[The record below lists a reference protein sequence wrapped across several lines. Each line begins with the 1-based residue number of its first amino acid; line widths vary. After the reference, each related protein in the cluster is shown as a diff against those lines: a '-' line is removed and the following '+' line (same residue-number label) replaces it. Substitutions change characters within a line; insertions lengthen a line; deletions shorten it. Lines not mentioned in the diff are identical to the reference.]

1 MSNKPPIEVP
11 QGAIRLNTDSQR
23 LEFFAQDRWYEM
35 ATDSPTLFDKTN
47 SDQLGGARGI
57 IASGASIPASSGATN
72 IDFITIPTQGNATAF
87 GSLSY
92 GNAYRGGLA
101 SNTRGIFVNGQ
112 NDQTT
117 DFITISSTGD
127 STTFGEITNDNMGGA
142 TFSNQVKGFRA
153 GGSDAGSHTDQIIAM
168 TISTTGSFFDFG
180 DMTLTG
186 TYMNGCGSPTR
197 GVMFGGASPS
207 PVGDINTIQFLSMG
221 SNGNAQDFGDLSK
234 TRKYISC
241 LSNSVRAVAAAGG
254 GGDSSTQNTM
264 MEFVTIATTGN
275 ASDFGDCSD
284 TNGTNGSGNCSS
296 STRGIFAGFYPSPYT
311 IEYINFPTAG
321 DSVDFGDLNYH
332 GYYNGSCSNGHGGL

>member
-1 MSNKPPIEVP
+1 MSNQPPIEVP
-11 QGAIRLNTDSQR
+11 QGAIRLNTDSQK
-23 LEFFAQDRWYEM
+23 LEFYAQDRWHEM
-35 ATDSPTLFDKTN
+35 ATDVPTLD
-47 SDQLGGARGI
+47 GGERGI
-57 IASGASIPASSGATN
+57 IGSGYSIPGGSGANN
-72 IDFITIPTQGNATAF
+72 IDFITIPTAGNATDF
-87 GSLSY
+87 GDLLY

-101 SNTRGIFVNGQ
+101 SNTRGIFINGQ
-112 NDQTT
+112 NDQST

-127 STTFGEITNDNMGGA
+127 STTFGEITNENMGGA
-142 TFSNQVKGFRA
+142 TFSNQIKGFRA
-153 GGSDAGSHTDQIIAM
+153 GGADGGTHTNEIIAM
-168 TISTTGSFFDFG
+168 TIATTSSFFDFG

-197 GVMFGGASPS
+197 GIIMGGASPS

-241 LSNSVRAVAAAGG
+241 LSNSVRAVAAGGG
-254 GGDSSTQNTM
+254 GGDGSTQNTM

-275 ASDFGDCSD
+275 ATNFGDCSD
-284 TNGTNGSGNCSS
+284 TNGTSGSGNCSS
-296 STRGIFAGFYPSPYT
+296 PTRGVFAGFYPAPAQ
-311 IEYINFPTAG
+311 IEYIAFATQG